1 MVPQLEPL
9 GEGDSCSG
17 PNSVPGSG
25 APSPIPGSISDII
38 IDEIKEEKKF
48 VFKDPAFQHSSKS
61 TNKKRAWRSLK
72 QIVAQ
77 ERVLPWP
84 EDAVHLTTL
93 LVKLTNL
100 IINAKIFLKMV
111 EKHKQ
116 APFNE
121 GEEIYVLEQIKTHTI
136 MESKKP
142 GVGSLAAKKRD
153 WEEITRSLNSTG
165 NYQKEWHRLDV
176 QQAQEQHHLD
186 IQQAKALHRLQGATA
201 FQDGVQFRDESR
213 NPPGGKNS
221 SIDALPSFK
230 PAKKY
235 SDISGL
241 LAKYTDPQTKLHFAV
256 AEEFGTVRSL
266 PMDITAGYLSLRRAN
281 NPMG

>member
-1 MVPQLEPL
+1 MKVSLLLPGVGRRCLHKIDLPL

-38 IDEIKEEKKF
+38 IDEIKEEKRF

-84 EDAVHLTTL
+84 EDAVH
-93 LVKLTNL
+93 
-100 IINAKIFLKMV
+100 
-111 EKHKQ
+111 
-116 APFNE
+116 
-121 GEEIYVLEQIKTHTI
+121 Y
-136 MESKKP
+136 
-142 GVGSLAAKKRD
+142 
-153 WEEITRSLNSTG
+153 
-165 NYQKEWHRLDV
+165 
-176 QQAQEQHHLD
+176 
-186 IQQAKALHRLQGATA
+186 
-201 FQDGVQFRDESR
+201 
-213 NPPGGKNS
+213 S

-230 PAKKY
+230 PVKKY

-241 LAKYTDPQTKLHFAV
+241 LSSNLITLYTSMFDHVSADPAILQLMLDSMTH
-256 AEEFGTVRSL
+256 EERSSVLERTSDLAGGTL
-266 PMDITAGYLSLRRAN
+266 N
-281 NPMG
+281 

>member
-1 MVPQLEPL
+1 MVKRKRPNTPL

-84 EDAVHLTTL
+84 EDAVH
-93 LVKLTNL
+93 
-100 IINAKIFLKMV
+100 
-111 EKHKQ
+111 
-116 APFNE
+116 
-121 GEEIYVLEQIKTHTI
+121 Y
-136 MESKKP
+136 
-142 GVGSLAAKKRD
+142 
-153 WEEITRSLNSTG
+153 
-165 NYQKEWHRLDV
+165 
-176 QQAQEQHHLD
+176 
-186 IQQAKALHRLQGATA
+186 
-201 FQDGVQFRDESR
+201 
-213 NPPGGKNS
+213 S

-256 AEEFGTVRSL
+256 AEEFSTVRSL